1 MTDQPDSPA
10 TDDATA
16 TPKPKA
22 SAKPRARQPKKS
34 AAPKQAPV
42 VLRFTGDGSTFTSG
56 IPNRDITQDDLD
68 HGLLD
73 ADAVKLAVKVGNHT
87 KVGD

>member
-1 MTDQPDSPA
+1 MTEPQIDVSADAPA
-10 TDDATA
+10 APT
-16 TPKPKA
+16 KA
-22 SAKPRARQPKKS
+22 RKPRSRKPTET
-34 AAPKQAPV
+34 APAVEASPV
-42 VLRFTGDGSTFTSG
+42 VLRFTGDGSTFMSG

-73 ADAVKLAVKVGNHT
+73 AAAVKLAVKIGNHT